1 MDNCCKGGGNTRWG
15 VGRAT
20 DLVSNPTP
28 FSLPLLFLTNHSCL
42 IGSFEKFMSSVDLS
56 LQGKNAPGHT
66 HPVDFHMIS
75 EYPDSKHEL
84 QFEEFHYFHY
94 LLRLSTGMF
103 R

>member
-1 MDNCCKGGGNTRWG
+1 MGWGGQQIWFPMYTLFT
-15 VGRAT
+15 V
-20 DLVSNPTP
+20 
-28 FSLPLLFLTNHSCL
+28 PLLFLTNHSCL
-42 IGSFEKFMSSVDLS
+42 IGSFEKFMNSVDLS

-66 HPVDFHMIS
+66 RPVDFHMVS

-84 QFEEFHYFHY
+84 QFEEFHFFHY

>member
-1 MDNCCKGGGNTRWG
+1 MLQRRMKHK
-15 VGRAT
+15 VGRRG
-20 DLVSNPTP
+20 SNRSGFPSHTL
-28 FSLPLLFLTNHSCL
+28 FTVPLLFVTNYSCL
-42 IGSFEKFMSSVDLS
+42 IGSFEKFVSSVDLS
-56 LQGKNAPGHT
+56 LQGKILPGHT